1 MRVQSIPGHLFPKK
15 SGLESRLAGGRL
27 SSLCHYW
34 FHLMNL
40 IILQMNLIITL
51 ILYHIIILHMRSRN
65 NELEIQ

>member
-1 MRVQSIPGHLFPKK
+1 MNLIILQ
-15 SGLESRLAGGRL
+15 
-27 SSLCHYW
+27 
-34 FHLMNL
+34 MNL